1 MCEFELF
8 SPASRQRS
16 ERGQEL
22 IAATFFLSPSILL
35 YTHQSSS
42 SSSVAAEP
50 LLYSACLNKQE
61 LTNKRLPTC
70 YSCPPNYQQ
79 AMKGKTSIQLNT
91 DTNPLCVCVCAH
103 PLMQTFEPW
112 CFKALFQRHLQF
124 ERATEANELLCVCLH
139 VCGWEAR
146 DFLILRAGCSAGS
159 LAPKAL

>member
-91 DTNPLCVCVCAH
+91 DTNPLCVCVCVRTLSCK
-103 PLMQTFEPW
+103 PLNPGALKCSFKGICSLKEPLKLMSYYV
-112 CFKALFQRHLQF
+112 CA
-124 ERATEANELLCVCLH
+124 CVCMCVVGRL
-139 VCGWEAR
+139 GI
-146 DFLILRAGCSAGS
+146 F
-159 LAPKAL
+159 